1 MPVNVEDKIK
11 RLGAAQREK
20 VEARAAELITEEM
33 SLRDLRK
40 ARKMTQRPQSEEARG
55 HDRGDGWE
63 PGADH

>member
-40 ARKMTQRPQSEEARG
+40 ARKRIPLTGSNRATRRWDSVENS
-55 HDRGDGWE
+55 
-63 PGADH
+63 